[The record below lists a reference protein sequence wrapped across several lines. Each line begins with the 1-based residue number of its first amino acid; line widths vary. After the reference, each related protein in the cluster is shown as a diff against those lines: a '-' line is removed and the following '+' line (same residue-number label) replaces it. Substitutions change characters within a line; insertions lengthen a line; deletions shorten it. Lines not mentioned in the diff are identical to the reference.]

1 MLLNW
6 AVRAGHLPIFVDLD
20 VSQNLISLPGTISAL
35 AVERTAL
42 VDEGGGGFNIDAQIC
57 YHFGYKTPNEN
68 PVLYRRLVTVLK
80 EAICIRSEQI
90 SASSYLFEC
99 SFSVL
104 NFENKS
110 LKTTQS
116 LFRSIQRSNY
126 KHVRMD

>member
-6 AVRAGHLPIFVDLD
+6 AVRAGRLPIFVDLD

-42 VDEGGGGFNIDAQIC
+42 VDEGFNIDAQIC

-68 PVLYRRLVTVLK
+68 PTLYKRLVTYLK

-90 SASSYLFEC
+90 CASKKIYITFLFSQIAPWNC
-99 SFSVL
+99 R
-104 NFENKS
+104 N
-110 LKTTQS
+110 
-116 LFRSIQRSNY
+116 
-126 KHVRMD
+126 